1 VGVVAEIERKLAR
14 ERCKQVDDGVPE
26 LRTSTLTHLVWA
38 PPSWLPAARR
48 TLAGLAERH
57 PARTIFLV
65 PEAGRG
71 DRVDAAVS
79 VRDFPVGDGREVL
92 SEVIEIRLRGT
103 PAEHPGSIVLPL
115 LVSDLPAFCRWR
127 GRPDFGSSA
136 FTEIVDVVDRLVVDS
151 GEWPGLPAA
160 YARLVALFDEV
171 TVSDIAYRRTLPWR
185 ARIAERWPDIA
196 SLDAIRV
203 TGPRADALLLAGW
216 LRSRLGREVR
226 LSRRNAARIEA
237 VALDGEPVSTPVE
250 AATSPSDLLS
260 GELEVLARDA
270 VYEGAVRTLAGPAA

>member
-1 VGVVAEIERKLAR
+1 MGVVAEIERKLAR

-270 VYEGAVRTLAGPAA
+270 VYEGAVRTLAEPAA

>member
-270 VYEGAVRTLAGPAA
+270 VYEGAVRTLAEPAA